1 MRLLY
6 EDGNAKEG
14 IRVHERERLTD
25 AELKIMHV
33 LWARAP
39 STMPEITKALAAE
52 TGWTR
57 HTVIGLLK
65 RMIEKGTVRVEEGEG
80 LKRYHPLVQRE
91 AVQREQT
98 DALVGRLFG
107 GDVLK
112 MVSNI
117 VDGGALD
124 DAELDALS
132 RMLDEAR
139 RREKGEGPGR

>member
-1 MRLLY
+1 M
-6 EDGNAKEG
+6 
-14 IRVHERERLTD
+14 
-25 AELKIMHV
+25 
-33 LWARAP
+33 
-39 STMPEITKALAAE
+39 
-52 TGWTR
+52 
-57 HTVIGLLK
+57 
-65 RMIEKGTVRVEEGEG
+65 EEGEG

-107 GDVLK
+107 GDMLK

-139 RREKGEGPGR
+139 RREKGSGR